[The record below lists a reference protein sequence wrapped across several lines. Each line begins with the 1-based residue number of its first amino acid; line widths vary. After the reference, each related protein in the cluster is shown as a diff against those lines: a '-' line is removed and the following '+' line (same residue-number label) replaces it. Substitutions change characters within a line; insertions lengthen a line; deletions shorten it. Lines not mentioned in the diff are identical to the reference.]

1 MGVFILSQTFV
12 PKITILRISIFT
24 DITPPRINSTDT
36 DFIIW
41 NLKFIFNVSISQW
54 CIHSPATSLG
64 TTLCGCVC
72 VCAIIL
78 VLCFRAR
85 VCYWASIL
93 CFHLEVMIALI
104 HIACHLLPDC
114 WTDPLVKVCLRMH
127 CILPLL
133 FALCLL
139 YLRISLLC
147 RNSGEKVGEI
157 VWESEN
163 VNLPDCLGLVLTA
176 WKPSALIPWIHLL

>member
-1 MGVFILSQTFV
+1 MGVFILSQT
-12 PKITILRISIFT
+12 KITILRISIFT

-41 NLKFIFNVSISQW
+41 NLKFIFNVSMSQW

-93 CFHLEVMIALI
+93 CFRASGSNDCSYSYRLSSAAWLLNWSVSESLPPNALQ
-104 HIACHLLPDC
+104 
-114 WTDPLVKVCLRMH
+114 
-127 CILPLL
+127 
-133 FALCLL
+133 
-139 YLRISLLC
+139 
-147 RNSGEKVGEI
+147 I